1 MRRTESIRP
10 ANFAS
15 LYGVAVSFCHSKR
28 RSVMDHEIE
37 SFQKDLLASVRQM
50 KAGKTAR
57 TTEVKLS
64 TAAEARAKVGV
75 SQRAFAQLLG
85 VSLRT
90 LQDWEQGRRR
100 PTGAAQ
106 TLLRVAS
113 QHPEALR
120 DLQSI

>member
-1 MRRTESIRP
+1 
-10 ANFAS
+10 
-15 LYGVAVSFCHSKR
+15 
-28 RSVMDHEIE
+28 MDHEME
-37 SFQKDLLASVRQM
+37 SFQKDLLASVRQI
-50 KAGKTAR
+50 KAGKAAR

-64 TAAEARAKVGV
+64 AAAEARAKVGV
-75 SQRAFAQLLG
+75 SQSAFAELLG

-100 PTGAAQ
+100 PAGAAQ

-120 DLQSI
+120 DLQAI

>member
-1 MRRTESIRP
+1 
-10 ANFAS
+10 
-15 LYGVAVSFCHSKR
+15 
-28 RSVMDHEIE
+28 MDHEME

-50 KAGKTAR
+50 KAGKAAR
-57 TTEVKLS
+57 TTEVKIS
-64 TAAEARAKVGV
+64 AAAEARAKVGV
-75 SQRAFAQLLG
+75 SQSAFAELLG

-100 PTGAAQ
+100 PAGAAQ

-120 DLQSI
+120 DLQAI

>member
-1 MRRTESIRP
+1 
-10 ANFAS
+10 
-15 LYGVAVSFCHSKR
+15 
-28 RSVMDHEIE
+28 MDHEME

-50 KAGKTAR
+50 KAGKAAR

-64 TAAEARAKVGV
+64 AEARAKVGV
-75 SQRAFAQLLG
+75 SQSAFAELLG

-100 PTGAAQ
+100 PAGAAQ

-120 DLQSI
+120 DLQAI

>member
-1 MRRTESIRP
+1 
-10 ANFAS
+10 
-15 LYGVAVSFCHSKR
+15 
-28 RSVMDHEIE
+28 MDNEME
-37 SFQKDLLASVRQM
+37 QFQKDLLTSVRQM
-50 KAGKTAR
+50 NAGKAAR
-57 TTEVKLS
+57 VTEVKLS

-75 SQRAFAQLLG
+75 SQNAFALLLG

-90 LQDWEQGRRR
+90 LQDWEQGRRQ

-120 DLQSI
+120 DLRAV

>member
-1 MRRTESIRP
+1 
-10 ANFAS
+10 
-15 LYGVAVSFCHSKR
+15 
-28 RSVMDHEIE
+28 MDHELE

-50 KAGKTAR
+50 KAGKAAR

-75 SQRAFAQLLG
+75 SQSAFAELLG

-100 PTGAAQ
+100 PAGAAR

-120 DLQSI
+120 DLKAI